1 MISSGT
7 STFMFQNGVVL
18 IASSIAGACGCGRA
32 AFLFVNRNGK
42 TLCLFCEGNHL
53 MVAASE
59 LSAGDDGPDVQ
70 QAFKNAI
77 V

>member
-7 STFMFQNGVVL
+7 STFLCQPGAIFIV
-18 IASSIAGACGCGRA
+18 SSVAGPCGCGRA
-32 AFLFVNRNGK
+32 AFLFINRNGK
-42 TLCLFCEGNHL
+42 TRCLFCEGKRL

-59 LSAGDDGPDVQ
+59 LRSGDEGPDVQ
-70 QAFKNAI
+70 QSFNHAI